1 LANSAEIPCST
12 SLVEVEGSGAA
23 TVAKTELLFR
33 WLRSLGPDVEIVKP
47 VSLRRRMQREVAD
60 LASRYRRRGKGK

>member
-1 LANSAEIPCST
+1 MAN
-12 SLVEVEGSGAA
+12 
-23 TVAKTELLFR
+23 TELLFR

-47 VSLRRRMQREVAD
+47 VALRRRMQREVAD